1 MRKCFVFFFLVA
13 LLCSVSVSLFAQS
26 AKPSAVP
33 LLGDN
38 SIEWQS
44 DSNPSGQAEAFPV
57 RAISSGSVAS
67 MAVFLDRVSTSQQLV
82 VGLYA
87 DNNGHPGALLA
98 QASTAQPNAGAWN
111 TLPVTPTNV
120 VQGTRYWI
128 AVMGSGSGAIRFRDS
143 NRGFCNSETSAQ
155 SGLTSLPPSWT
166 TGGRWSTCRVSAF
179 GSGASAPVTVS
190 VAVLPSAASLKGG
203 KSQQFNANV
212 SGTSNTSVAWKASGG
227 AVASN
232 GMFTA
237 PMSPGSY
244 VVTATSMADSTKS
257 ASAAVTVT
265 ATTTVG
271 VTISPGS
278 ASLTTGGTQQF
289 TASVSGS
296 STTGVTW
303 SASGGQISSSGLY
316 TAPSS
321 AGTFSVTATSVAD
334 PTQSASATVT
344 VTAPQAVAVSVKPGS
359 ASLATGGTQ
368 QFTATVTGSSNTA
381 VTWSANGGSIS
392 TSGLFTAPSTAGSLT
407 VTATSAADSTKSA
420 SATVTVSAP
429 VVSVTISPVS
439 ASMLTGGT
447 QTFTAGVTGSSNTS
461 VTWSATGGSISLG
474 GTYTAPSTAGAF
486 TVKATSA
493 ADTTKSASATVTVSA
508 QTVAV
513 SISPGTASLA
523 PSATQPFTA
532 TVTGSTGSTAVTWTT
547 SGGTISAGG
556 LYTAPSSAGTF
567 SVTATSVAD
576 PTKSAAANVSV
587 TAPVQHSASLNWN
600 PSASAVAGYNVYR
613 GSVSGGPY
621 TIMNTSLDGST
632 NFVDFNVQA
641 GQTLFYVV
649 TSVETNGMESSF
661 SNEVKAL
668 IP

>member
-1 MRKCFVFFFLVA
+1 M
-13 LLCSVSVSLFAQS
+13 
-26 AKPSAVP
+26 
-33 LLGDN
+33 
-38 SIEWQS
+38 
-44 DSNPSGQAEAFPV
+44 
-57 RAISSGSVAS
+57 AS
-67 MAVFLDRVSTSQQLV
+67 MAVFLDRSSTGQQLV

-87 DNNGHPGALLA
+87 DNNGHPGSLLV
-98 QASTAQPNAGAWN
+98 QASTVQPSPGSWN
-111 TLPVTPTNV
+111 KLPVTPTNV

-128 AVMGSGSGAIRFRDS
+128 AVIGSGSGAIRFHDS

-155 SGLTSLPPSWT
+155 NGLTSLPPSWT
-166 TGGRWSTCRVSAF
+166 TGGRWATCRVSAF

-227 AVASN
+227 TVASN
-232 GMFTA
+232 GLFTA
-237 PMSPGSY
+237 PMNPGSY
-244 VVTATSMADSTKS
+244 VVTATSMADTTKS
-257 ASAAVTVT
+257 ASAPVTVT
-265 ATTTVG
+265 ATTTA
-271 VTISPGS
+271 VTISPAS
-278 ASLTTGGTQQF
+278 ASLTTGGAQQF
-289 TASVSGS
+289 AANIP
-296 STTGVTW
+296 VTW
-303 SASGGQISSSGLY
+303 TATSGTISTSGLY
-316 TAPSS
+316 LAPAV
-321 AGTFSVTATSVAD
+321 AGTYTVTATSVAD
-334 PTQSASATVT
+334 STQSASATVT
-344 VTAPQAVAVSVKPGS
+344 VTAPQTVAVSVKPGS

-381 VTWSANGGSIS
+381 VTWSATGGSIS
-392 TSGLFTAPSTAGSLT
+392 TSGLFTAPSTAGSFT

-474 GTYTAPSTAGAF
+474 GTYTAPSTAGTF

-523 PSATQPFTA
+523 PSATQQFTA
-532 TVTGSTGSTAVTWTT
+532 TVTGSTGSTAVTWTA

-567 SVTATSVAD
+567 SVTAISVAD

-649 TSVETNGMESSF
+649 TSVEANGMESSF